1 MIYIFENGSYK
12 LVKKMQKNTVPRA
25 EYINR
30 CKEFLKLFIDMAADF
45 LIDIQEVENK
55 LFTYDKL
62 QIKYGNWIQRVKKE
76 FISLSDLEVA
86 PDDLHDWVEEILK
99 MAGSVVDV
107 SILLEGNRETKSITE
122 REEWLISHATKQ
134 YYESVERLKELEQG
148 ISM

>member
-1 MIYIFENGSYK
+1 
-12 LVKKMQKNTVPRA
+12 MQKNTVPRS

-55 LFTYDKL
+55 LLTYDKL

-107 SILLEGNRETKSITE
+107 SILLEGNRETKSITAK
-122 REEWLISHATKQ
+122 EEWLISHATKQ